1 MRKWLCQTITASLP
15 EYSWVA
21 GEIFVF
27 AVAEKAML

>member
-15 EYSWVA
+15 ESSYVA

-27 AVAEKAML
+27 AVAKKATL